1 MAIVGVLLWFYRKCR
16 DNIIRRTNT
25 VITAGVMCMFQI
37 PVVLG
42 VFLNSCYDVHFNVL
56 GSVFAILGV
65 LVTSIYQIVS

>member
-1 MAIVGVLLWFYRKCR
+1 MYV
-16 DNIIRRTNT
+16 
-25 VITAGVMCMFQI
+25 FQI

-56 GSVFAILGV
+56 GTVFAILGV